1 MSQSDRRRELA
12 EALQEV
18 AEAQRADADEA
29 RRRQKARRPEG
40 TRPATIAV
48 GLAAAGLLAW
58 IWVARPAAVFAP
70 GTPAPLSPAAAEERA
85 RVALYLERS
94 RIEDYRRTRGRLPT
108 SLADAGAVET
118 GVSYRRADTGYL
130 LEATPGRI
138 TLQLT
143 DRMNSDSFLGEAATV
158 GGARRP

>member
-108 SLADAGAVET
+108 SLADAGAGRRDDDALIGVGHVEWASGEWRMAVRET
-118 GVSYRRADTGYL
+118 GRDPNSPL
-130 LEATPGRI
+130 PHSPFATHHSPLR
-138 TLQLT
+138 
-143 DRMNSDSFLGEAATV
+143 
-158 GGARRP
+158 

>member
-18 AEAQRADADEA
+18 AEAQRAEADEA
-29 RRRQKARRPEG
+29 RRRQKSG
-40 TRPATIAV
+40 V
-48 GLAAAGLLAW
+48 GPGDPTGHHRGGSRGGRAAGMDL
-58 IWVARPAAVFAP
+58 VARPAAVFAP

-94 RIEDYRRTRGRLPT
+94 RIEDYRRTRGRLPR
-108 SLADAGAVET
+108 SLADAGAVEA
-118 GVSYRRADTGYL
+118 GVSYRRTDTGYL